1 MRKVS
6 PVNLVL
12 GAVGLGLGV
21 AGVLALR
28 EATLSTH
35 EAVPPGSTTAVQFEA
50 ATRNGERGQ
59 TLDEMVTALVLTCR
73 LEVSSDIV
81 GEVEDLGGD
90 RYRAVLRPALDQ
102 TNRRQFRGC
111 VEDWTIDQL
120 QTDELGFVDG
130 PRLEEDPRS

>member
-12 GAVGLGLGV
+12 GAVGLGLGI

-35 EAVPPGSTTAVQFEA
+35 EGVPPGSTTSVRFEA
-50 ATRNGERGQ
+50 ATRNAEQGQ
-59 TLDEMVTALVLTCR
+59 TLDEMVSALVLTCR

-81 GEVEDLGGD
+81 GEVEDLGED
-90 RYRAVLRPALDQ
+90 RYRAVLHPALDQ

-120 QTDELGFVDG
+120 QTDELSFTDG
-130 PRLEEDPRS
+130 PPVDQLR

>member
-1 MRKVS
+1 MKVS

-35 EAVPPGSTTAVQFEA
+35 EPVPPDSTTEVSFEA
-50 ATRNGERGQ
+50 ATRHGERGQ
-59 TLDEMVTALVLTCR
+59 TLDEMVSALVLTCR
-73 LEVSSDIV
+73 LEVSSDLV
-81 GEVEDLGGD
+81 GEVEPMGND
-90 RYRAVLRPALDQ
+90 RYRAVLHPSLDQ

-111 VEDWTIDQL
+111 VEDWTVDQL
-120 QTDELGFVDG
+120 QTDELSFADG
-130 PRLEEDPRS
+130 PRHVPEG

>member
-35 EAVPPGSTTAVQFEA
+35 EAVPPDSTTAVRFEA
-50 ATRNGERGQ
+50 ATRHGERGQ
-59 TLDEMVTALVLTCR
+59 TLDEMVAALVLTCR
-73 LEVSSDIV
+73 LEVSSDII
-81 GEVEDLGGD
+81 GQVEDLGED
-90 RYRAVLRPALDQ
+90 RYRALLHPALDE
-102 TNRRQFRGC
+102 TNKRQFRGC
-111 VEDWTIDQL
+111 IEDWTVDQL
-120 QTDELGFVDG
+120 QTDELSFADG
-130 PRLEEDPRS
+130 PPLDRVRS